1 MPQDLL
7 TLKTLQKELNSLL
20 APGKIQKINQPEK
33 DEVRFVVY
41 SGGTSYTLV
50 ASANPNAARIH
61 IAYDKKENP
70 YSAPAFCMLL
80 RKHLLGATIKD
91 ISIAG
96 DDRVFR
102 ISLSAR
108 TEMQDVKDFFV
119 VVELMGRYSN
129 VILLDEND
137 IILDALVRIGV
148 SEKGRR
154 VIMPGAKYTPQP
166 KGDKAELYDKEG
178 IKSRLEKSD
187 KATLYDALLSSVNG
201 LSKQSAK
208 EIAFLSEN
216 AVNPVDKAIEEITF
230 FDEIFGKTAY
240 KPCVLKDYSD
250 FFVTPYKSQ
259 GDENDFVFFP
269 TLNGA
274 VNACFTLSDKSQRE
288 KNYFKDIIVLTKR
301 HRDKLVKKIEIAREK
316 LIECDDMENVRI
328 SAELLANNQYKISR
342 GEPSVTVEN
351 YYDDMRPLTIK
362 LDVTKTPAQN
372 VQHLFNKYNKL
383 KRAKEISREQIEEY
397 SKELDYVNSILDA
410 LSRAELSDAENIKD
424 ELVALKII
432 KKQGGNGRKKVVQ
445 KSAPKT
451 YEKDGFTIYVGT
463 NNVLNNEVTFKI
475 GRSYDVWLHV
485 KNHHGSHVIIRKN
498 SENDVIPDSVL
509 SSAAETAA
517 YFSEAANS
525 ENVAVDYTERRNVRR
540 IKDAG
545 LGMVNYDDYKTVF
558 VTPKN
563 NIGK

>member
-1 MPQDLL
+1 
-7 TLKTLQKELNSLL
+7 
-20 APGKIQKINQPEK
+20 
-33 DEVRFVVY
+33 
-41 SGGTSYTLV
+41 
-50 ASANPNAARIH
+50 
-61 IAYDKKENP
+61 
-70 YSAPAFCMLL
+70 
-80 RKHLLGATIKD
+80 
-91 ISIAG
+91 
-96 DDRVFR
+96 
-102 ISLSAR
+102 
-108 TEMQDVKDFFV
+108 
-119 VVELMGRYSN
+119 
-129 VILLDEND
+129 
-137 IILDALVRIGV
+137 
-148 SEKGRR
+148 
-154 VIMPGAKYTPQP
+154 
-166 KGDKAELYDKEG
+166 
-178 IKSRLEKSD
+178 
-187 KATLYDALLSSVNG
+187 
-201 LSKQSAK
+201 
-208 EIAFLSEN
+208 
-216 AVNPVDKAIEEITF
+216 
-230 FDEIFGKTAY
+230 
-240 KPCVLKDYSD
+240 
-250 FFVTPYKSQ
+250 
-259 GDENDFVFFP
+259 
-269 TLNGA
+269 
-274 VNACFTLSDKSQRE
+274 
-288 KNYFKDIIVLTKR
+288 
-301 HRDKLVKKIEIAREK
+301 
-316 LIECDDMENVRI
+316 MENVRI

-351 YYDDMRPLTIK
+351 YYDDMCPLTIK

-517 YFSEAANS
+517 YFSAAANS

-545 LGMVNYDDYKTVF
+545 LGMVNYDDYKTIF

-563 NIGK
+563 NIEK

>member
-7 TLKTLQKELNSLL
+7 TLKSLQKELKSLL
-20 APGKIQKINQPEK
+20 NGGKIQKINQPEK

-41 SGGTSYTLV
+41 SGGTSYVLV
-50 ASANPNAARIH
+50 ASANPNTARIH

-91 ISIAG
+91 ISILN
-96 DDRVFR
+96 DDRVFK

-108 TEMQDVKDFFV
+108 TEMQDVKDFFLI
-119 VVELMGRYSN
+119 VELMGRYSN
-129 VILLDEND
+129 VILLDEKE
-137 IILDALVRIGV
+137 IVLDAIVRIGV

-154 VIMPGAKYTPQP
+154 VIMPGVKYTPQS
-166 KGDKAELYDKEG
+166 KGDKAELYDSNG
-178 IKSRLEKSD
+178 IKTRLETSD
-187 KATLYDALLSSVNG
+187 KPTLYDALLSSVNG

-208 EIAFLSEN
+208 EISWRANDAE
-216 AVNPVDKAIEEITF
+216 NPVEKAVQEITF
-230 FDEIFGKTAY
+230 LDDIFGKSAF

-250 FFVTPYKSQ
+250 FFVTPYLSLAS
-259 GDENDFVFFP
+259 ENDFIFLP

-274 VNACFTLSDKSQRE
+274 VNACFTLSDKAQRE
-288 KNYFKDIIVLTKR
+288 KNYFKDVVVLTKR
-301 HRDKLVKKIEIAREK
+301 HRDKLLKKIEIAHEK
-316 LIECDDMENVRI
+316 LVECDDMENVRI
-328 SAELLANNQYKISR
+328 SAELLSNNLYKVNR
-342 GEPSVTVEN
+342 GDASVTVEN
-351 YYDDMRPLTIK
+351 YYDDMRPLTIN
-362 LDVTKTPAQN
+362 LDVTKTPGQN

-383 KRAKEISREQIEEY
+383 KRAKEISHRQIEEY
-397 SKELDYVNSILDA
+397 QKELDYVNSIIDA
-410 LSRAELSDAENIKD
+410 LSRAELSDAENIKE

-432 KKQGGNGRKKVVQ
+432 KKQGGNQRKKSVV

-451 YEKDGFTIYVGT
+451 YEVDGFTIYVGT
-463 NNVLNNEVTFKI
+463 NNILNNEVTFKI
-475 GRSYDVWLHV
+475 GRSFDVWLHV

-498 SENDVIPDSVL
+498 NENDAIPDSVL

-517 YFSEAANS
+517 YFSEASNS

-545 LGMVNYDDYKTVF
+545 LGMVNYDDYKTIF

-563 NIGK
+563 NLKK

>member
-1 MPQDLL
+1 
-7 TLKTLQKELNSLL
+7 
-20 APGKIQKINQPEK
+20 
-33 DEVRFVVY
+33 
-41 SGGTSYTLV
+41 
-50 ASANPNAARIH
+50 
-61 IAYDKKENP
+61 
-70 YSAPAFCMLL
+70 
-80 RKHLLGATIKD
+80 
-91 ISIAG
+91 
-96 DDRVFR
+96 
-102 ISLSAR
+102 
-108 TEMQDVKDFFV
+108 
-119 VVELMGRYSN
+119 
-129 VILLDEND
+129 
-137 IILDALVRIGV
+137 
-148 SEKGRR
+148 
-154 VIMPGAKYTPQP
+154 
-166 KGDKAELYDKEG
+166 
-178 IKSRLEKSD
+178 
-187 KATLYDALLSSVNG
+187 
-201 LSKQSAK
+201 
-208 EIAFLSEN
+208 
-216 AVNPVDKAIEEITF
+216 
-230 FDEIFGKTAY
+230 
-240 KPCVLKDYSD
+240 
-250 FFVTPYKSQ
+250 
-259 GDENDFVFFP
+259 
-269 TLNGA
+269 
-274 VNACFTLSDKSQRE
+274 
-288 KNYFKDIIVLTKR
+288 
-301 HRDKLVKKIEIAREK
+301 
-316 LIECDDMENVRI
+316 MENVRI

-351 YYDDMRPLTIK
+351 YYDDMRPITIK

-517 YFSEAANS
+517 YFSEASNS

-545 LGMVNYDDYKTVF
+545 LGMVNYDDYKTIF